1 MSILDRFLAYADDF
15 EKSLVDDDWSRLEA
29 YFTADAV
36 YEGEPRA
43 ENRAAILAKFK
54 ASVDGFDR
62 RMDSRTPVFQR
73 PSVDGNTLTMRWRVT
88 YAKAGLPDLV
98 ISGVQTV
105 VFAGDR
111 IARLSDT
118 LDPGRQAAL
127 EAWMAEHGKSL
138 QGLTAW
144 VS

>member
-15 EKSLVDDDWSRLEA
+15 EKSLVDDDWARIEP
-29 YFTADAV
+29 YFTADAL
-36 YEGEPRA
+36 YDGEPRA
-43 ENRAAILAKFK
+43 EDRAAVLAKFK

-118 LDPGRQAAL
+118 LDPGRQAAID
-127 EAWMAEHGKSL
+127 AWMAEHGKDL